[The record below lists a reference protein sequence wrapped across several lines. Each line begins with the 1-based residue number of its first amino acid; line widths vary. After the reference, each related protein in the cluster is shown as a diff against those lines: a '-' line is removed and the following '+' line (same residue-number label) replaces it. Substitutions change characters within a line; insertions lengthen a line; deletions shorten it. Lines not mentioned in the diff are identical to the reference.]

1 MSGLDG
7 GRPAVAADDPASW
20 PLVLAGPMPRRVV
33 YDEASVFV
41 ACKHP
46 RTVRLSLYDG
56 TGRDQHRLLHQAQAP
71 TRPLGRFLHAAVV
84 TARPPAAL
92 VPGKV
97 YGYDL
102 GFVREP
108 GQADDGDGEADLGSL
123 GLLDRLG
130 YQPGRLPSLVV
141 PPERLE
147 QVRIVH
153 GSCRKPHG
161 ERRDALATLDQIL
174 AGTHADAIARPQQL
188 FLTGDQIY
196 ADDVAPALLTLAGM
210 VGRAALGWERAEV
223 LPDVGDDFRLAPT
236 HRDHVVRRAGFSGP
250 VLHSHLMSLAE
261 FYGMYLLNWSDAL
274 WPQNGAGVPTLPPLA
289 AVFDHPRWRE
299 ASHRRAYARAAALAT
314 RSRADVLEFARTVPR
329 VRRALA
335 NIATYMIF
343 DDHDVTDDWNLHRRW
358 RTTVES
364 RPLGR
369 RLVQN
374 ALASYAVF
382 QGWGNEPAQFEP
394 GEPGGELLA
403 ALAVWD
409 GTESRVCDDIRARL
423 GLPSA
428 TEAVPVR
435 WDYQVDTPS
444 YQVIVLDTR
453 TQRGYRPEG
462 NGLAAPALLG
472 EAAMERQLT
481 ARLAG
486 REREVP
492 VTVIVSAAPVF
503 GHPLIEAK
511 VQLKRIKAIE
521 WFEQGPAVVDRE
533 AWSLHTAAF
542 ESLLE
547 KLVGFGRV
555 VLLSGD
561 VHYGFAG
568 TVEYWDWRDGERRA
582 RFVQCT
588 SSPLKNEDRK
598 TRLLGGVGMVAQVP
612 AVLGTRVEKALAR
625 LTTPPSLSF
634 LGWSTA
640 DPHARHLPLR
650 GRGRPHTSPVVLP
663 SPLAAAHRILAAPE
677 WRYRVDF
684 QADVG
689 AEPHVP
695 GRVADAHRRALELRA
710 EHGWSYMHTVVGRNN
725 LGDIE
730 FLPAGAGEPDESPGL
745 VRQSLWFDKT
755 SISSGAEPD
764 RLPYTVY
771 DLPLT
776 LPAPDGAGPA
786 DGGPDLPR

>member
-1 MSGLDG
+1 MSGHPGALGHGDPPG
-7 GRPAVAADDPASW
+7 VAAW
-20 PLVLAGPMPRRVV
+20 PLVLAGPMPRRVSPDAV
-33 YDEASVFV
+33 SVFV

-56 TGRDQHRLLHQAQAP
+56 AGRDRLLHQAQAP
-71 TRPLGRFLHAAVV
+71 TRPLGRFLHVAVV
-84 TARPPAAL
+84 TAWPPEPL
-92 VPGKV
+92 PPGRV

-102 GFVREP
+102 AFVRAP
-108 GQADDGDGEADLGSL
+108 GQPGDDGDAEADLGLL
-123 GLLDRLG
+123 GLLDQLG
-130 YQPGRLPSLVV
+130 YGRLPSLVV

-174 AGTHADAIARPQQL
+174 ATTHADATARPQQL

-196 ADDVAPALLTLAGM
+196 ADDMEPALLTLAGA
-210 VGRAALGWERAEV
+210 VGRAALGWEDPEV
-223 LPDVGDDFRLAPT
+223 LPEVGDDFRLAPT
-236 HRDHVVRRAGFSGP
+236 RRDHVVRRAGFSGP

-274 WPQNGAGVPTLPPLA
+274 WPRDAAGRPTLPPVA
-289 AVFDHPRWRE
+289 AVLDHPRWRE
-299 ASHRRAYARAAALAT
+299 PAHRRAYARATALAA
-314 RSRADVLEFARTVPR
+314 RHRADVLEFARSLPR

-358 RTTVES
+358 RTTVER

-374 ALASYAVF
+374 ALSAYAVF
-382 QGWGNEPAQFEP
+382 QGWGNEPARFEP
-394 GEPGGELLA
+394 GEAGGELLA
-403 ALAVWD
+403 ALAAWD
-409 GTESRVCDDIRARL
+409 GTEGGVCDAIRARL
-423 GLPSA
+423 GMPAAAAA
-428 TEAVPVR
+428 TPVR

-472 EAAMERQLT
+472 EAAMHQQLT
-481 ARLAG
+481 SRLAS
-486 REREVP
+486 RDREVP

-503 GHPLIEAK
+503 GHPLIEAR

-521 WFEQGPAVVDRE
+521 WFEQWPAAVDRE

-542 ESLLE
+542 ESLLRT
-547 KLVGFGRV
+547 LVGFGRV

-598 TRLLGGVGMVAQVP
+598 TRLLGGVGTVAQVP
-612 AVLGTRVEKALAR
+612 AVLGSRVEKVLAR
-625 LTTPPSLSF
+625 LTTPPSLTF

-640 DPHARHLPLR
+640 DLHARRLPLR
-650 GRGRPHTSPVVLP
+650 GRGLPRTSPVVLP

-684 QADVG
+684 QADVD
-689 AEPHVP
+689 AEPHAP
-695 GRVADAHRRALELRA
+695 GRVGEAHRRARELRA
-710 EHGWSYMHTVVGRNN
+710 EHRWSLMHTVVGRNN

-730 FLPAGAGEPDESPGL
+730 FLATGGEPGTTPGV

-755 SISSGAEPD
+755 SIRSGTEPD

-776 LPAPDGAGPA
+776 PPAPDDQRAPS
-786 DGGPDLPR
+786 P